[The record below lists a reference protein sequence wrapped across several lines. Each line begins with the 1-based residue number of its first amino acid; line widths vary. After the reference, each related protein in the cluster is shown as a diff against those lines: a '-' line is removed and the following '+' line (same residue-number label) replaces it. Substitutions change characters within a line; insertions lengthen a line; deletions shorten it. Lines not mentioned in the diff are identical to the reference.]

1 MFHFSASSVP
11 LSIFFFYLNFNN
23 NNNSATFIIFT
34 TASGLAYLWA
44 TYIVPETANVSL
56 EKIDSLFESSAWKE
70 EAAVK
75 YQVKFDIFFFSKPT
89 FEIFFR
95 IDRTGIEIGGFD

>member
-11 LSIFFFYLNFNN
+11 PIYKFKTEISNN
-23 NNNSATFIIFT
+23 NNNSATFIIFA

-56 EKIDSLFESSAWKE
+56 EEIDSLFESSAWKE

-75 YQVKFDIFFFSKPT
+75 HQVKFDIFILFPLLKKLT
-89 FEIFFR
+89 FEILFV
-95 IDRTGIEIGGFD
+95 